1 MSVRRNLIHRVVA
14 VALLVVLAGAMVVL
28 PRAVPA
34 SSLPPAQ
41 TGADTANHPPPA
53 QRVVPPIP
61 LLPQKDLDWP
71 LNILLMGADSRVAS
85 DPGRADAI
93 ILMRLEPATRKVR
106 LLSLPRDTRVTVP
119 GHGVNKLNQASSGY
133 WRDGGTA
140 LLVKTITTDLLPGLT
155 VDYTVKTD
163 FAGFAAIIDALG
175 GVTIDVEE
183 RMYYKASDIV
193 IDLQPGVQHL
203 DGAQALGYARFR
215 MDAVGDFGSWGGQE
229 HGRVMRQKKLIA
241 AVLDQT
247 RDVRTLLRLPA
258 VIRAVRAA
266 VTTDMPFD
274 LMAQIG
280 MTFRTVG
287 AADVETV
294 TFPGVPKY
302 VDGLSYVIPD
312 TAALKAKVGPLFGI
326 PAGS

>member
-1 MSVRRNLIHRVVA
+1 MNMRKNGFHMVFA
-14 VALLVVLAGAMVVL
+14 VALLVVLAGAMVAL

-34 SSLPPAQ
+34 SLLPAAPTDSDA
-41 TGADTANHPPPA
+41 ANHPPPA

-61 LLPQKDLDWP
+61 LLPQKALDQP

-93 ILMRLEPATRKVR
+93 ILMRLDPAAGKVR
-106 LLSLPRDTRVTVP
+106 LLSLPRDTRVTIP
-119 GHGVNKLNQASSGY
+119 GHGINKLNQASSGY
-133 WRDGGTA
+133 WRDGGTV
-140 LLVKTITTDLLPGLT
+140 LLVKTIATDLLPGLT

-163 FAGFAAIIDALG
+163 FAGFGAIIDALG

-183 RMYYKASDIV
+183 RMYYKASDTV

-203 DGAQALGYARFR
+203 NGEQALGYARFR

-229 HGRVMRQKKLIA
+229 HGRVVRQKKLIA

-247 RDVRTLLRLPA
+247 GDVRTLLRLPA
-258 VIRAVRAA
+258 IIRAVRAA

-274 LMAQIG
+274 MMARIG
-280 MTFRTVG
+280 ITFRTAS
-287 AADVETV
+287 AADVEAV
-294 TFPGVPKY
+294 AFPGIPRY

-312 TAALKAKVGPLFGI
+312 TAALKATVGPLFGM
-326 PAGS
+326 PEGN

>member
-1 MSVRRNLIHRVVA
+1 MNMRKNWFHRVFA

-34 SSLPPAQ
+34 SLLPAAPTDGDA
-41 TGADTANHPPPA
+41 ASHPPPA

-61 LLPQKDLDWP
+61 LLPQKALDQP

-85 DPGRADAI
+85 DPGRTDAI
-93 ILMRLEPATRKVR
+93 ILMRLDPAAGKVR

-119 GHGVNKLNQASSGY
+119 GHGINKLNQASSGY

-140 LLVKTITTDLLPGLT
+140 LLVKTIVTDLLPGLT

-163 FAGFAAIIDALG
+163 FAGFGAIIDALG

-203 DGAQALGYARFR
+203 NGEQALGYARFR

-229 HGRVMRQKKLIA
+229 HGRVVRQKKVIA

-258 VIRAVRAA
+258 IIRAVRAA

-274 LMAQIG
+274 MMARIG
-280 MTFRTVG
+280 MTFRTAS

-294 TFPGVPKY
+294 AFPGIPRY

-312 TAALKAKVGPLFGI
+312 TVALKATVGPLFGVR
-326 PAGS
+326 AGN